1 MQQPEAGV
9 MRPILAGYLCDDD
22 RERKKKQKV
31 GIYEACT
38 SGCLYVIAFAPCW
51 KLKLP
56 LWGITAEGF
65 FHQQSSAL
73 HTPPI
78 AHRPDAFSFA
88 SPWNG
93 TLFWGFCTCLKVIRA
108 PFHTWRG
115 PPRWGGML
123 KQMQQPLKTDSPD
136 LLMLLLCA
144 HTQMCRDVCVG
155 CVCVCC
161 QHMMCLRKGLPTMLL
176 DSTVEKKF
184 VLFTYFDEAL
194 MQHACTEQLIAQTPS
209 GLLPHLQILL

>member
-1 MQQPEAGV
+1 M
-9 MRPILAGYLCDDD
+9 
-22 RERKKKQKV
+22 

-93 TLFWGFCTCLKVIRA
+93 TLFRGFCTCLKVIRA

-155 CVCVCC
+155 CVCVLPAHDVSQKWVTNHASGLNCGEKVC
-161 QHMMCLRKGLPTMLL
+161 FIYLFWWSADATCLHRAADCPDPVWVTT
-176 DSTVEKKF
+176 SSANSAVTV
-184 VLFTYFDEAL
+184 
-194 MQHACTEQLIAQTPS
+194 MQTPA
-209 GLLPHLQILL
+209 GDAGTTFPQLHL